1 MVHGTAR
8 AVGAIGAALISAVI
22 GWSTAQA
29 ADAATLPQY
38 SPDKHIG
45 VTTCAG
51 STGHGSA
58 APWKNSSVQQNEYI
72 TWEQKDKHAKAY
84 AALKSDRAARITR
97 NLGLKAATEEP
108 VCLNCHADNIPVAD
122 RGKPFNI
129 ADGVSCEACHGGA
142 EHWLGVHVSGV
153 GSHADN
159 VKAGMYPTDDPVAR
173 ANLCMSCHIGIA
185 SKYVT
190 HRMMGAGHPRMPFE
204 LDTFTAIE
212 PAHYKV
218 DDDYRKRKHAP
229 NGVQVW
235 AIGQAE
241 AVSHVLDGLVD
252 PKRNHDGIFP
262 EMTFF
267 DCFACHHPMSQLRW
281 EPRAS
286 TGLGPGI
293 PRLNDANLVMLRVIA
308 QTVDPG
314 LGSKLAQ
321 ETKALHQASVQGQD
335 ATVAAAKAL
344 KATTAGLVEKFAQHQ
359 FGRSDMSALLSGLVK
374 EGTSGEYVNYM
385 AAEQATMALGSIVA
399 AMRTSSLIDEAQ
411 YKTMKTALDKCYD
424 AVAKDEQ
431 YSPATYRTAL
441 ETFASTIPKS

>member
-1 MVHGTAR
+1 MRQGTAR
-8 AVGAIGAALISAVI
+8 GILVIGAALCGAVI
-22 GWSTAQA
+22 GLLAGA
-29 ADAATLPQY
+29 AAEAATLPQY

-51 STGHGSA
+51 STCHGSA
-58 APWKNSSVQQNEYI
+58 TPWKNSSVQQNEYI

-84 AALKSDRAARITR
+84 AALKSERAARIVK
-97 NLGLKAATEEP
+97 NLGLKAATEET
-108 VCLNCHADNIPVAD
+108 VCLNCHTDNIPAAE
-122 RGKPFNI
+122 RGKPFNV
-129 ADGVSCEACHGGA
+129 ADGVGCEACHGGA
-142 EHWLGVHVSGV
+142 ERWLGVHVSGV
-153 GSHADN
+153 GTHADN

-173 ANLCMSCHIGIA
+173 ANLCMSCHVGIA

-212 PAHYKV
+212 PAHYRV
-218 DDDYRKRKHAP
+218 DDDYTKRKQVS

-241 AVSHVLDGLVD
+241 AVSHVLDGLLD

-262 EMTFF
+262 ELTFF
-267 DCFACHHPMSQLRW
+267 DCFACHHPMSNLRW

-308 QTVDPG
+308 QTVDPALAG
-314 LGSKLAQ
+314 KLAQ
-321 ETKALHQASVQGQD
+321 ETRALHQASLQGQD
-335 ATVAAAKAL
+335 ATVAAAKTL
-344 KATTAGLVEKFAQHQ
+344 KATTSGLVEKVAQHR
-359 FGRSDMSALLSGLVK
+359 FGKAEMSALLVGLVK
-374 EGTSGEYVNYM
+374 EGSAGEYINYT
-385 AAEQATMALGSIVA
+385 AAEQATMALGSVVS
-399 AMRTSSLIDEAQ
+399 AMRVANLVDEGQ
-411 YKTMKTALDKCYD
+411 YKAMRAALDKCYD

-431 YSPATYRTAL
+431 YAPRAYRDAL
-441 ETFASTIPKS
+441 QSFAGTIPKS